1 MIAAETAPAL
11 PASAALPACAATR
24 DALFAFLAS
33 LGIET
38 TTVEHPALFTVG
50 DSKALRGTIAGGHTK
65 NLFLKDRKGG
75 LFLVVAEEDARI
87 DLKRIHETIG
97 AAGKVSFGSAELL
110 TEVWGVLPGAVTP
123 FGAINDRQ
131 GRVTVVIDEALLA
144 HGILNHHPLVNTA
157 TTSIRREDL
166 LAFLRATGHDPKIAA
181 VSATPAGSWRALS
194 FQRTGTI

>member
-1 MIAAETAPAL
+1 MIAVEIAPTL
-11 PASAALPACAATR
+11 PASAATPE
-24 DALFAFLAS
+24 ALFAYLAS

-38 TTVEHPALFTVG
+38 TTVEHPPLFTVE

-87 DLKRIHETIG
+87 ELKRIHEVIG

-123 FGAINDRQ
+123 FGALNDRE
-131 GRVTVVIDEALLA
+131 GRVSVVIDEALMA
-144 HGILNHHPLVNTA
+144 HDVLNHHPLVNTA

-166 LAFLRATGHDPKIAA
+166 LAFLRATGHDPRILA
-181 VSATPAGSWRALS
+181 VSAVPAGS
-194 FQRTGTI
+194 